1 MRQREGPRGPQTR
14 GGAGPRRPPRRAGE
28 EVTRSRLSRA
38 WRSPPATA
46 ILPYVAGSNRSED
59 AERHLVNWQ
68 DEIDSAALYRALRD
82 LESDARLAEV
92 YGRLA
97 AAEER
102 HAGFWE
108 ERLQAAGAE
117 LPARRPGWRTRVLIA
132 LARRFGTQLVLPT
145 LNDLERADSRAYNE
159 QPESRGT
166 AMPADERSHA
176 RLLQS
181 LSGGA
186 GVPGAALG
194 RLEGRHRAASGNAL
208 RAAVLG
214 ANDGLLSNFSL
225 VMGVAG
231 AQVSADTVLVTGLAG
246 LLAGAG
252 SMAMGEWVSVQSA
265 RELAG
270 HQIEIEARELEEIP
284 DEEREELALIYEAK
298 GLGAE
303 QARELAARQ
312 IADGSTALD
321 TLAREEL
328 GIDPD
333 ELGGSAAVAA
343 GTSFVLFAIGAILP
357 VIPYFALT
365 GTTAVVVSA
374 ALSVVGLFAIGA
386 LITLFTG
393 RGVMRSG
400 GRQVLIGSAA
410 AALTYAVGRLIGGAV
425 GV

>member
-1 MRQREGPRGPQTR
+1 MAPTDH
-14 GGAGPRRPPRRAGE
+14 GA
-28 EVTRSRLSRA
+28 S
-38 WRSPPATA
+38 SP
-46 ILPYVAGSNRSED
+46 D
-59 AERHLVNWQ
+59 ARRHLANWQ
-68 DEIDSAALYRALRD
+68 DEIDSAALYGALAD
-82 LESDARLAEV
+82 LEPDPRLADV
-92 YGRLA
+92 YRRLA
-97 AAEER
+97 AAEDR

-108 ERLQAAGAE
+108 DRLRAAGARVPE
-117 LPARRPGWRTRVLIA
+117 RRPGWRTRLLIA
-132 LARRFGTQLVLPT
+132 VAQRFGTQLVLPT
-145 LNDLERADSRAYNE
+145 LNDLERSDSRGYDT

-166 AMPADERSHA
+166 AMPAEERSHA

-181 LSGGA
+181 LSGGR
-186 GVPGAALG
+186 GVQGAALG

-265 RELAG
+265 RELA
-270 HQIEIEARELEEIP
+270 
-284 DEEREELALIYEAK
+284 
-298 GLGAE
+298 
-303 QARELAARQ
+303 ARQ
-312 IADGSTALD
+312 IADRSTALD

-357 VIPYFALT
+357 VLPYFFLSGAP
-365 GTTAVVVSA
+365 AVLVSA
-374 ALSVVGLFAIGA
+374 ALSVLGLFSIGA
-386 LITLFTG
+386 LITVFTG
-393 RGVMRSG
+393 RGALFSG
-400 GRQVLIGSAA
+400 GRQVVIGGAA
-410 AALTYAVGRLIGGAV
+410 AALTYVVGLAIGGAV

>member
-1 MRQREGPRGPQTR
+1 
-14 GGAGPRRPPRRAGE
+14 
-28 EVTRSRLSRA
+28 
-38 WRSPPATA
+38 
-46 ILPYVAGSNRSED
+46 VAGSHPASD
-59 AERHLVNWQ
+59 AERHLANWR
-68 DEIDSAALYRALRD
+68 DEIDSAALYRALAE
-82 LESDARLAEV
+82 LEPDARLAEV
-92 YGRLA
+92 YRRLA

-108 ERLQAAGAE
+108 QRLRTAGARVPE
-117 LPARRPGWRTRVLIA
+117 RRPGWRTRVLIA

-145 LNDLERADSRAYNE
+145 LNDLERADSRGYDR

-166 AMPADERSHA
+166 TMPAEERSHA
-176 RLLQS
+176 RLLRS
-181 LSGGA
+181 LSGGD
-186 GVPGAALG
+186 GVGGAALG

-252 SMAMGEWVSVQSA
+252 SMAMGEWVSVTSA

-270 HQIEIEARELEEIP
+270 HQLEIEAREIEEIP

-298 GLGAE
+298 GLHAE

-312 IADGSTALD
+312 IADRSTALD

-333 ELGGSAAVAA
+333 ELGGSATVAA
-343 GTSFVLFAIGAILP
+343 GMSFVLFALGAILP
-357 VIPYFALT
+357 VIPYFLLS
-365 GTTAVVVSA
+365 GGLAVLVSA
-374 ALSVVGLFAIGA
+374 ALSVAGLFAIGA

-393 RGVMRSG
+393 RGALFSG
-400 GRQVLIGSAA
+400 GRQVVIGGAA
-410 AALTYAVGRLIGGAV
+410 AALTYAIGRLIGGAV

>member
-1 MRQREGPRGPQTR
+1 MPASGRTGCEPRAHGVP
-14 GGAGPRRPPRRAGE
+14 E
-28 EVTRSRLSRA
+28 
-38 WRSPPATA
+38 
-46 ILPYVAGSNRSED
+46 
-59 AERHLVNWQ
+59 
-68 DEIDSAALYRALRD
+68 
-82 LESDARLAEV
+82 
-92 YGRLA
+92 
-97 AAEER
+97 
-102 HAGFWE
+102 
-108 ERLQAAGAE
+108 
-117 LPARRPGWRTRVLIA
+117 RRPGWRTRLLIA
-132 LARRFGTQLVLPT
+132 VARRFGTQLVLPT
-145 LNDLERADSRAYNE
+145 LNDLERGDSRGYDV

-166 AMPADERSHA
+166 AMPAEERSHA
-176 RLLQS
+176 RLLRS

-186 GVPGAALG
+186 GVEGAALG

-231 AQVSADTVLVTGLAG
+231 AQVSADTILVTGLAG

-270 HQIEIEARELEEIP
+270 HQLEIEAREIDEIP

-298 GLGAE
+298 GLDAA

-312 IADGSTALD
+312 IADRSTALD

-357 VIPYFALT
+357 VLPYFFLGGAAAVIVSAVLSVARALHDRRADHGVHRPRRAVLGRAAGPDRQRRRGAHLRCRARDRRRRRRMT
-365 GTTAVVVSA
+365 AAARCGLTALAPTAVDVR
-374 ALSVVGLFAIGA
+374 LGTVVGAGD
-386 LITLFTG
+386 
-393 RGVMRSG
+393 
-400 GRQVLIGSAA
+400 
-410 AALTYAVGRLIGGAV
+410 
-425 GV
+425 

>member
-1 MRQREGPRGPQTR
+1 MTR
-14 GGAGPRRPPRRAGE
+14 TGGAETSA
-28 EVTRSRLSRA
+28 
-38 WRSPPATA
+38 
-46 ILPYVAGSNRSED
+46 D
-59 AERHLVNWQ
+59 AKRHLANWRG
-68 DEIDSAALYRALRD
+68 EIDSVALYGALAD
-82 LESDARLAEV
+82 LEPDPRLADV
-92 YGRLA
+92 YRRLA

-108 ERLQAAGAE
+108 DKLRAAGVRV
-117 LPARRPGWRTRVLIA
+117 PDRRAGWRTRLLIA
-132 LARRFGTQLVLPT
+132 VARRFGTHLVLPT
-145 LNDLERADSRAYNE
+145 LNDLERGDSRGYDQ

-166 AMPADERSHA
+166 AMPAEERSHA
-176 RLLQS
+176 RLLRS
-181 LSGGA
+181 LSGTA
-186 GVPGAALG
+186 GIEGAALS
-194 RLEGRHRAASGNAL
+194 RLEGRHRATSGNAL

-270 HQIEIEARELEEIP
+270 HQLEIEAREIDEIP

-298 GLGAE
+298 GLDAA
-303 QARELAARQ
+303 QARKLAARQ
-312 IADGSTALD
+312 MADRSTALD

-328 GIDPD
+328 GIDPE

-343 GTSFVLFAIGAILP
+343 GTSFVLFAMGAILP
-357 VIPYFALT
+357 VLPYFFLS
-365 GTTAVVVSA
+365 GTSAVIVSA
-374 ALSVVGLFAIGA
+374 VLSLLGLFTIGA
-386 LITLFTG
+386 LITVFTG
-393 RGVMRSG
+393 RGAWFSG

-410 AALTYAVGRLIGGAV
+410 AALTYVVGLAIGGAV

>member
-1 MRQREGPRGPQTR
+1 MSAMGRTGD
-14 GGAGPRRPPRRAGE
+14 
-28 EVTRSRLSRA
+28 
-38 WRSPPATA
+38 
-46 ILPYVAGSNRSED
+46 SETSAD
-59 AERHLVNWQ
+59 AKRHLANWQ
-68 DEIDSAALYRALRD
+68 DEVDSVALYNALAD
-82 LESDARLAEV
+82 HEPDPRLADV
-92 YGRLA
+92 YRRLA
-97 AAEER
+97 AAEDR

-108 ERLQAAGAE
+108 DKLRASGARAPE
-117 LPARRPGWRTRVLIA
+117 RRPGWRTRLLIA
-132 LARRFGTQLVLPT
+132 VARRFGTQIVLPT
-145 LNDLERADSRAYNE
+145 LNDLERADSRGYDA

-166 AMPADERSHA
+166 ALPAEERSHA
-176 RLLQS
+176 RLLRS
-181 LSGGA
+181 LSGAA
-186 GVPGAALG
+186 GVEGAALS
-194 RLEGRHRAASGNAL
+194 RLEGRHRATSGNAL

-231 AQVSADTVLVTGLAG
+231 AQVSADAVLVTGLAG

-270 HQIEIEARELEEIP
+270 HQLEIEARELEEIP

-298 GLGAE
+298 GLDAA

-312 IADGSTALD
+312 MADRSTALD

-343 GTSFVLFAIGAILP
+343 GTSFALFAIGAILP
-357 VIPYFALT
+357 VLPYFFLSGAS
-365 GTTAVVVSA
+365 AVIVSA
-374 ALSVVGLFAIGA
+374 VLSVLGLFTIGA
-386 LITLFTG
+386 LITVFTG
-393 RGVMRSG
+393 RGAWFSG
-400 GRQVLIGSAA
+400 GRQVVIGGAA
-410 AALTYAVGRLIGGAV
+410 AALTYLVGLAIGGAV